1 MSLSIVQARL
11 VGPVHFSVGS
21 SAALRAPDSYFVEK
35 EGLYSKE
42 GYLGSRFEGC
52 WIRDVI
58 STAKDSFFRGVSR
71 NINCGRQLLPW
82 NLTEDVFRGLLET
95 NGPNVMIIDS
105 CLESE
110 CVFMLAYLAETH
122 FIYVKKDKA
131 EKKKAEKAKDDKG
144 KKHDEVEEKWVP
156 PPSFIK
162 PSAAKRAH
170 PSHSHQQDVAATRQR
185 VELVPIATPSS
196 IKSHPPFFL

>member
-1 MSLSIVQARL
+1 MAR
-11 VGPVHFSVGS
+11 S
-21 SAALRAPDSYFVEK
+21 SALTNLV
-35 EGLYSKE
+35 L
-42 GYLGSRFEGC
+42 
-52 WIRDVI
+52 
-58 STAKDSFFRGVSR
+58 KD
-71 NINCGRQLLPW
+71 
-82 NLTEDVFRGLLET
+82 
-95 NGPNVMIIDS
+95 
-105 CLESE
+105 
-110 CVFMLAYLAETH
+110 
-122 FIYVKKDKA
+122 DKA

-196 IKSHPPFFL
+196 IKNCEMLREADQQASMDSIANFQVRTWRIVDFWANEFEKTVTKSNKAQTELDKTKLKEVEAQEEALKTKLTITEASTKVLKKEIERLNKEFSLFKVNAENLKSDLSKVEYEIL

>member
-1 MSLSIVQARL
+1 MAKLDYQSIKKAQA
-11 VGPVHFSVGS
+11 
-21 SAALRAPDSYFVEK
+21 
-35 EGLYSKE
+35 
-42 GYLGSRFEGC
+42 
-52 WIRDVI
+52 
-58 STAKDSFFRGVSR
+58 T
-71 NINCGRQLLPW
+71 Q
-82 NLTEDVFRGLLET
+82 
-95 NGPNVMIIDS
+95 
-105 CLESE
+105 
-110 CVFMLAYLAETH
+110 
-122 FIYVKKDKA
+122 VKKDKA